1 MLLFLQRNQVSGLIQ
16 QQLTR
21 WPHSPLYVGCNSCYG
36 WQIIITVCS
45 SLFLK
50 YVHLTAPLTDLLC
63 NHQGLR
69 KQKNLA
75 KLPLQPQNQEHCN
88 MIVEALDASPILK
101 LFEPAYPSWVALALG
116 RRLEQVWGTV

>member
-75 KLPLQPQNQEHCN
+75 KLLWQPQNQEPCN
-88 MIVEALDASPILK
+88 MIEEALDSSPILK
-101 LFEPAYPSWVALALG
+101 LFEPAYPS
-116 RRLEQVWGTV
+116 